1 MLCSGA
7 TLRIAGAERGAT
19 ALRACTAAGLPA
31 PVDKRTA
38 AAIAANGPATRAAH
52 TSNSY
57 LNGFVLH
64 LCLAAKTPLSR
75 G

>member
-7 TLRIAGAERGAT
+7 TLRIAGAERAAT

-38 AAIAANGPATRAAH
+38 AAIVANGPATRAGH

-57 LNGFVLH
+57 LNGSVLR
-64 LCLAAKTPLSR
+64 LCLAATTPLSC